1 MEDDFLK
8 YFDGEMRYL
17 KEAGLEFAKEFPEL
31 GRALGLDS
39 SPVPRDDSVERLFQG
54 FSLMMAKLRQKIDDD
69 IPELTEPL
77 LSHLLPVINRTLPST
92 AVVELTPVA
101 PELHVREEVLPVE
114 SELLTQ
120 PLGND
125 RQRCVYRTTRDLKV
139 HPFALDSVSLIT
151 LPEGQQALKLRFTL
165 PALTEIRR
173 ADWQNISLY
182 LNGDRVLQ
190 SALNLALSRQVKRVN
205 VRFWQES
212 TELTPVAVQ
221 FLPRWQ
227 AENDASIWPESDSP
241 ALCGEVRP
249 WLEYFTSPERYFF
262 MQLRGLETL
271 TFPPDTTSF
280 DIEVTLSERWPY
292 DLAVPPDAIRMH
304 CVPVINLFRLL
315 AQPLYVTTAVSDYR
329 LRPHRLSDGH
339 TEIYAVND
347 VAEVTEDNAEFSY
360 VPYSQFRQKGGML
373 QYKKNWPDRYY
384 HTRMYRGTSGLN
396 ETILMLGGRTH
407 EAQNGLKI
415 RLNMTCT
422 NGAWPRMALQE
433 SVFDGETAL
442 GNLELKCATR
452 TRPSMPHYP
461 PTAELYQWQ
470 VLSLLH
476 PQAIAGL
483 METDTLRHAL
493 SLLDWTHDP
502 DNARRVA
509 GITHV
514 EYTPSHYPAEG
525 WHGVA
530 IRVTL
535 DEHQFCGQGDALLF
549 CEVLEQF
556 YTQYADIRRF
566 IQLTV
571 TLSQSGTQWAW
582 PERRLTRVLF

>member
-1 MEDDFLK
+1 
-8 YFDGEMRYL
+8 
-17 KEAGLEFAKEFPEL
+17 
-31 GRALGLDS
+31 
-39 SPVPRDDSVERLFQG
+39 
-54 FSLMMAKLRQKIDDD
+54 
-69 IPELTEPL
+69 
-77 LSHLLPVINRTLPST
+77 
-92 AVVELTPVA
+92 
-101 PELHVREEVLPVE
+101 
-114 SELLTQ
+114 
-120 PLGND
+120 
-125 RQRCVYRTTRDLKV
+125 
-139 HPFALDSVSLIT
+139 
-151 LPEGQQALKLRFTL
+151 
-165 PALTEIRR
+165 
-173 ADWQNISLY
+173 
-182 LNGDRVLQ
+182 
-190 SALNLALSRQVKRVN
+190 
-205 VRFWQES
+205 
-212 TELTPVAVQ
+212 
-221 FLPRWQ
+221 
-227 AENDASIWPESDSP
+227 
-241 ALCGEVRP
+241 
-249 WLEYFTSPERYFF
+249 
-262 MQLRGLETL
+262 
-271 TFPPDTTSF
+271 
-280 DIEVTLSERWPY
+280 
-292 DLAVPPDAIRMH
+292 MH

-315 AQPLYVTTAVSDYR
+315 AQPLSVTTAVSDYR

-373 QYKKNWPDRYY
+373 KYAKNWPDRYY

-407 EAQNGLKI
+407 EEQNGLKM

-442 GNLELKCATR
+442 SNLELKCATR

-502 DNARRVA
+502 DNARRIA

-514 EYTPSHYPAEG
+514 EYAPSHYPAEG

-535 DEHQFCGQGDALLF
+535 DEHQFCGLGDALLF
-549 CEVLEQF
+549 CEILEQF

>member
-1 MEDDFLK
+1 M
-8 YFDGEMRYL
+8 
-17 KEAGLEFAKEFPEL
+17 AGVFHFP
-31 GRALGLDS
+31 
-39 SPVPRDDSVERLFQG
+39 
-54 FSLMMAKLRQKIDDD
+54 
-69 IPELTEPL
+69 
-77 LSHLLPVINRTLPST
+77 
-92 AVVELTPVA
+92 
-101 PELHVREEVLPVE
+101 
-114 SELLTQ
+114 
-120 PLGND
+120 
-125 RQRCVYRTTRDLKV
+125 
-139 HPFALDSVSLIT
+139 
-151 LPEGQQALKLRFTL
+151 
-165 PALTEIRR
+165 
-173 ADWQNISLY
+173 
-182 LNGDRVLQ
+182 
-190 SALNLALSRQVKRVN
+190 
-205 VRFWQES
+205 
-212 TELTPVAVQ
+212 
-221 FLPRWQ
+221 
-227 AENDASIWPESDSP
+227 
-241 ALCGEVRP
+241 
-249 WLEYFTSPERYFF
+249 FF

-271 TFPPDTTSF
+271 TFPPDTTAF
-280 DIEVTLSERWPY
+280 DIEVTLSERWSY

-315 AQPLYVTTAVSDYR
+315 AQPLSVTTAVSDYR
-329 LRPHRLSDGH
+329 LRPQRLSDGH

-407 EAQNGLKI
+407 EEQNGLKM

-433 SVFDGETAL
+433 SVFDGEIAL

-452 TRPSMPHYP
+452 TRPTMPHYP

-502 DNARRVA
+502 DNARRIA

-514 EYTPSHYPAEG
+514 EYAPSHYPAEG

-549 CEVLEQF
+549 CEILEQF

-582 PERRLTRVLF
+582 PERRLTWVLF

>member
-1 MEDDFLK
+1 MDDDFLK

-17 KEAGLEFAKEFPEL
+17 KEAGIEFAKEFPEL
-31 GRALGLDS
+31 GRTLGLDG

-77 LSHLLPVINRTLPST
+77 LAHLLPVVNRTLPST
-92 AVVELTPVA
+92 AIVELTPAV
-101 PELHVREEVLPVE
+101 PELHVREEVLPTE
-114 SELLTQ
+114 SELFTQ

-125 RQRCVYRTTRDLKV
+125 RQRCAYRTTRALTV
-139 HPFALDSVSLIT
+139 HPFALESVSLFT
-151 LPEGQQALKLRFTL
+151 LHEGQQALRLRFTL
-165 PALTEIRR
+165 PALTEIRP

-182 LNGDRVLQ
+182 INGDRPLQ
-190 SALNLALSRQVKRVN
+190 SALYLALSRQVKQVK
-205 VRFWQES
+205 VRFGQS
-212 TELTPVAVQ
+212 SSELTPVNAQ
-221 FLPRWQ
+221 FVPRWQ
-227 AENDASIWPESDSP
+227 TEHDASLWPESDSP
-241 ALCGEVRP
+241 ALCGEMRP

-262 MQLRGLETL
+262 MQLRGLETMA
-271 TFPPDTTSF
+271 FPPDTTTF
-280 DIEVTLSERWPY
+280 DIEVTFSERWPY
-292 DLAVPPDAIRMH
+292 DLAVPPDALRMH

-315 AQPLYVTTAVSDYR
+315 AQPLTVTTAVSDYR
-329 LRPHRLSDGH
+329 LRPHRLTDGH
-339 TEIYAVND
+339 TEIYTVND
-347 VAEVTEDNAEFSY
+347 AVQVNEDNAEFSY

-373 QYKKNWPDRYY
+373 KYEKSWPDRYY
-384 HTRMYRGTSGLN
+384 HTRMYRGPSGLN

-407 EAQNGLKI
+407 DAHNGLKM

-422 NGAWPRMALQE
+422 NGAYPRMALQDT
-433 SVFDGETAL
+433 VFDGEMAL

-452 TRPSMPHYP
+452 TKPSMPYYP

-470 VLSLLH
+470 VMSLLH

-483 METDTLRHAL
+483 MEIDTLRHAL
-493 SLLDWTHDP
+493 GLLDWTEDP
-502 DNARRVA
+502 NNARRVA

-514 EYTPSHYPAEG
+514 NYKPSHYPAEG

-530 IRVTL
+530 IRVIL
-535 DEHQFCGQGDALLF
+535 DETQFFGQGDALLF
-549 CEVLEQF
+549 SEILEQF

-571 TLSQSGTQWAW
+571 TLSQSGSQWSW